1 MKLRRMYLH
10 TLILSL
16 LVATAGCG
24 RHHVNNLPP
33 AKMLMEPGPGVGGP
47 GPGVMLGNLPTPVP
61 YNISQVAFSGP
72 AGMQVIH
79 DTTGQGLFAS
89 EPLIV
94 PARENF
100 PQGAIY
106 RLKLTNV
113 PGRPGEEYYPTLEVG
128 PTTARTE
135 AYLAHNAVPVQ
146 FTGQDFDQVQGGNFV
161 TKVIY
166 LPDPEYQQ
174 LALAA
179 IETLVSTRLDPGVD
193 PIQEADRRGSILA
206 IVRLGNKIL
215 EGPGML
221 GPGFDP
227 NCPIGA
233 QSVIQQVQYQ
243 EPIVDGEVLSGPL
256 GFPVPERGFPIAQG
270 GLGMT
275 PPHLAGV
282 TAPQY
287 GMPITGTPIGLPG
300 PPHIPLGV
308 PAGLQAHTIKNRTR
322 VHLPPPTE
330 NIRVNVEQKPGY
342 SYPQPANRVRIV
354 EQASR
359 DHKGAFRQP
368 RRDRYQ
374 WIGSMC
380 PWLVDQ

>member
-1 MKLRRMYLH
+1 
-10 TLILSL
+10 
-16 LVATAGCG
+16 
-24 RHHVNNLPP
+24 
-33 AKMLMEPGPGVGGP
+33 
-47 GPGVMLGNLPTPVP
+47 MLGNLPTPVP
-61 YNISQVAFSGP
+61 YKISQVAFSGP

-79 DTTGQGLFAS
+79 DSTGQGLFAS

-113 PGRPGEEYYPTLEVG
+113 PSRPGEEYYPTLEVG

-233 QSVIQQVQYQ
+233 NSVIRQVQYEETLGGGMEMLAGSQ
-243 EPIVDGEVLSGPL
+243 
-256 GFPVPERGFPIAQG
+256 GFPVPERGFPIVQG

-308 PAGLQAHTIKNRTR
+308 PAGLQSHTVKNWTR
-322 VHLPPPTE
+322 VRMPEPTK
-330 NIRVNVEQKPGY
+330 RVHINVEQKPGY
-342 SYPQPANRVRIV
+342 SYPQPASRVRIV

-359 DHKGAFRQP
+359 DHKHAFRQP
-368 RRDRYQ
+368 PRDRYQ
-374 WIGSMC
+374 WMGALC
-380 PWLVDQ
+380 PW